1 MADTFTTNLTLTKPE
16 VGASTDTWGA
26 KLNTDLDTLDGI
38 FTANGTGIAVGL
50 NIGTG
55 KTLVATSGT
64 VLLPAS
70 ASPAQTADGSVVWDS
85 VNDLLTVGTGSGR
98 KTLVNSDGTTAVTG
112 NQLFTGTGAI
122 QVPVGTTA
130 QQPDASFT
138 GSITATTLTVT
149 AVASGTLAVGQYIL
163 GTGVTAGTT
172 ITALGTGTGGAGT
185 YTVSA
190 SQTIGS
196 ISMTASR
203 RGYIRYNSTLSRFE
217 GFNGSA
223 WGSLGGGATGG
234 GADTVFVE
242 NSQTV
247 TTSYTISTGK
257 SAMSAGPITVSSG
270 VTVTVPSGSRWVVV

>member
-1 MADTFTTNLTLTKPE
+1 MADTTTSNLAMTKPE
-16 VGASTDTWGA
+16 VGASTDTWGG
-26 KLNTDLDTLDGI
+26 KLNTNLDTLDGI
-38 FTANGTGIAVGL
+38 FTANGTGTAVGL

-64 VLLPAS
+64 MVLPTS
-70 ASPAQTADGSVVWDS
+70 ASPAQTAEGSVVWNS
-85 VNDLLTVGTGSGR
+85 SSDLLTVGTGSGR
-98 KTLVNSDGTTAVTG
+98 KTLVNSDGTTDITG

-163 GTGVTAGTT
+163 GTGVTDGTT
-172 ITALGTGTGGAGT
+172 ITALGTGTGGNGT

-247 TTSYTISTGK
+247 TTNYTISTGK
-257 SAMSAGPITVSSG
+257 SASSAGPITVNSG
-270 VTVTVPSGSRWVVV
+270 VTVTIPSGSRWVVL